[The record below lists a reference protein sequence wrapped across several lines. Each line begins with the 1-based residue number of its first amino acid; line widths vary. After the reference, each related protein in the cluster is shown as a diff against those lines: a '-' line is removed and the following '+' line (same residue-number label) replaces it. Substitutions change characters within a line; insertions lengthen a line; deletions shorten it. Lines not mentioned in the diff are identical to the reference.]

1 MSNGQ
6 NNIIDESTLSDD
18 KLFDSIQGFEKD
30 GIVTPIHLLRFAKW
44 ILGIIGA
51 IYVLAGLSE
60 IIYPHNNVFETCKVT
75 LPSLATLVI
84 GYYFGTASKS

>member
-1 MSNGQ
+1 MSKGKNH
-6 NNIIDESTLSDD
+6 IIDESTLSDET
-18 KLFDSIQGFEKD
+18 LFDPIQGFEKD
-30 GIVTPIHLLRFAKW
+30 GLVTPIHLLRFAKW
-44 ILGIIGA
+44 ILGIIGI

-84 GYYFGTASKS
+84 GYYFGTVKG

>member
-1 MSNGQ
+1 MKNEL
-6 NNIIDESTLSDD
+6 DESSLSDD
-18 KLFDSIQGFEKD
+18 TLFESIHGVEKD
-30 GIVTPIHLLRFAKW
+30 GLVTPIHLLRFAKW
-44 ILGIIGA
+44 ILAIIGG

-84 GYYFGTASKS
+84 GYYFGTTRGS

>member
-1 MSNGQ
+1 MNKEHH
-6 NNIIDESTLSDD
+6 IIDESALSDD
-18 KLFDSIQGFEKD
+18 KLFDLTQGFEEA

-44 ILGIIGA
+44 ILSIIGA

-60 IIYPHNNVFETCKVT
+60 ILYPHNNVFETCKVT

-84 GYYFGTASKS
+84 GYYFGTASK

>member
-1 MSNGQ
+1 MSKGQ
-6 NNIIDESTLSDD
+6 ANVIDESTLSDD
-18 KLFDSIQGFEKD
+18 TLFDPIQGFEKD

-51 IYVLAGLSE
+51 IYILAGLSE

-75 LPSLATLVI
+75 LPSLASLVI
-84 GYYFGTASKS
+84 GYYFGTTTK